1 MLQVL
6 FKMFEGF
13 IELEQVKHIDV
24 INGFVSFFVVALG
37 ALFIGVM
44 FGYVGAFITKYTVSN
59 RVIEPTFIFVV
70 CYMSYLSAE
79 VFHLS
84 GIIA

>member
-1 MLQVL
+1 
-6 FKMFEGF
+6 MFEGF
-13 IELEQVKHIDV
+13 IELDTVTYIDV
-24 INGFVSFFVVALG
+24 IYGVLSFFVVALG

-44 FGYVGAFITKYTVSN
+44 FGYAGSFITKYTVSN
-59 RVIEPTFIFVV
+59 RIIEPTFVFVV